1 MRNNSLW
8 RKCYQLR
15 ALKVLLMYLF
25 VTPLINKISCS
36 DNQQFLFNIL
46 KSKNKGDFL
55 TGSIF
60 CTFELKSIIQKW
72 LSQDALSKVHLNKYG
87 SYFKFILL
95 LSDEI
100 KLNSG
105 PTTLTRNDRLR
116 GLFPSS
122 TAVFLMSG
130 WIISLIQFLRF
141 TMIYGICFKK
151 GYALHLLKCK

>member
-1 MRNNSLW
+1 M
-8 RKCYQLR
+8 R

-55 TGSIF
+55 TGSTF

-95 LSDEI
+95 LSGEI
-100 KLNSG
+100 KLSPG
-105 PTTLTRNDRLR
+105 PTTLTRNDRLWEV
-116 GLFPSS
+116 LP
-122 TAVFLMSG
+122 FLHCSFSNEWMDYQLDSIPEIYNDIWNMFQKG
-130 WIISLIQFLRF
+130 VRTSF
-141 TMIYGICFKK
+141 TKM
-151 GYALHLLKCK
+151 